1 MYIKVLV
8 DETKDES
15 SDDVNIFKYSCQKK
29 FLIFLWFVIVLLL
42 NEKPF
47 LATAFEF
54 VYLLTTFYFRR
65 DTSWAVE
72 VADDFLLP
80 THFLCCFQPIYI
92 IW

>member
-54 VYLLTTFYFRR
+54 VYRSRALKSR
-65 DTSWAVE
+65 DSYVN
-72 VADDFLLP
+72 
-80 THFLCCFQPIYI
+80 
-92 IW
+92 